1 MHMIG
6 TPLEVPVF
14 KRRDNASV
22 IFAFLVSENGFLLG
36 KEIPFNAR
44 LLPFAWSR
52 TSILDNVCRVGAAPG
67 DELAGLLPLYFANV
81 LVYKFTTP
89 KIQTCWPNF
98 ERK

>member
-14 KRRDNASV
+14 KQRDNASV

-44 LLPFAWSR
+44 LLPGREPVFL
-52 TSILDNVCRVGAAPG
+52 TMCVGW
-67 DELAGLLPLYFANV
+67 ELLQEMSWQGCCH
-81 LVYKFTTP
+81 FTL
-89 KIQTCWPNF
+89 QMY
-98 ERK
+98 